1 MLPAVRVPQIIIPR
15 EEYVEEEYDD
25 DDPMDAEGYQESEM
39 NEIEEDDMDT
49 EMSLVDKFAGGF
61 KKVSHMVDNL

>member
-1 MLPAVRVPQIIIPR
+1 MNSLKPNNSHN
-15 EEYVEEEYDD
+15 VEVTGE
-25 DDPMDAEGYQESEM
+25 